1 MKLLL
6 DENLSRR
13 LVPFLQD
20 LFPESSQ
27 VVLVGLEKASDQ
39 QVWEYAKANKFVIVT
54 NDADFAELSL
64 VHGSPPHVIW
74 LKGANLSKAGVLNL
88 LSTHVVAIHSAVEL
102 EGRACVEIIKK

>member
-20 LFPESSQ
+20 LFPDSSQ
-27 VVLVGLEKASDQ
+27 VTLLGLEKALDH
-39 QVWEYAKANKFVIVT
+39 QVWEYAKANNFVIVT

-64 VHGSPPHVIW
+64 VNGCPPHVIW
-74 LKGANLSKAGVLNL
+74 LKGTNLSKAGVLNL
-88 LSTHVVAIHSAVEL
+88 LTTQVEAIHTAVEL
-102 EGRACVEIIKK
+102 EGRACVEIVKR